1 MNFPLG
7 FKKKK
12 KKKILILSLIGNE
25 AVERHLEV
33 K

>member
-7 FKKKK
+7 FKKK